1 MARNEAFIAAPPSR
15 VYEVLSDPNS
25 YGEWVVG
32 SREIRAADPE
42 WPAAGTRFEH
52 ASGPPV
58 LGSEDETRV
67 IDTLAPVMLELH
79 ARVRP
84 YPGARVTMYLQPDGE
99 GTRVT
104 MIEDPANPAL
114 NVLIGPLGHGLI
126 KLRNVESLR
135 RLKRLA
141 ECPTP

>member
-1 MARNEAFIAAPPSR
+1 VARNEAFIAAPPSR
-15 VYEVLSDPNS
+15 VYEVLSDPS
-25 YGEWVVG
+25 CYGEWVVG
-32 SREIRAADPE
+32 SREIRSADAD
-42 WPAAGTRFEH
+42 WPAVGTRFEH
-52 ASGPPV
+52 TSGPPLV
-58 LGSEDETRV
+58 GSKDETRV

-79 ARVRP
+79 AQARP
-84 YPGARVTMYLQPDGE
+84 YPGAHVTMYLQPDRD

-104 MIEDPANPAL
+104 MIEDPASPVL

-135 RLKRLA
+135 RLKAIA

>member
-1 MARNEAFIAAPPSR
+1 MARNETFIAAPPSR
-15 VYEVLSDPNS
+15 VYEVLSNPEH

-32 SREIRAADPE
+32 SREIRSADSD
-42 WPAAGTRFEH
+42 WPAVGTRFRH

-58 LGSEDETRV
+58 IGSEDDTTV
-67 IDTLAPVMLELH
+67 TNTLAPVMLELH
-79 ARVRP
+79 AQVRP
-84 YPGARVTMYLQPDGE
+84 YPGADVIMYLQPDAD

-104 MIEDPANPAL
+104 MIEDPASAVL
-114 NVLIGPLGHGLI
+114 NVLIGPVGHGLI

-135 RLKRLA
+135 RLKELA